1 VVCHGPVARKR
12 NANLFG
18 ISISNKASCISRKG
32 KNMALKIRLARGG
45 AKKRPFYR
53 IVVAEASS
61 PRDGRFVERI
71 GSYNPMLPSGHDDRL
86 VLDGERAKYWMS
98 KGAKPTLRVHKMMAG
113 IGLLDSPEIR
123 EQPKKSAPG
132 QKRLDREEA
141 AAEAAATAAEAAAE
155 AAPATEAPAE
165 EAPAAEAPAEEVA
178 AEAAPAEEAPAE
190 EAPAEEAPAEEAPAE
205 EAPAEEAP
213 AEEAPAEEAPAE
225 EAPAEE
231 ATAEEAP
238 AEAEEK
244 AE

>member
-1 VVCHGPVARKR
+1 
-12 NANLFG
+12 
-18 ISISNKASCISRKG
+18 
-32 KNMALKIRLARGG
+32 MALKIRLARGG

-141 AAEAAATAAEAAAE
+141 AAEAAAAAAEAAAE
-155 AAPATEAPAE
+155 AEAAPAEAPAE
-165 EAPAAEAPAEEVA
+165 EAVAEEAPAEAAVA
-178 AEAAPAEEAPAE
+178 EDAVAEEAPAE
-190 EAPAEEAPAEEAPAE
+190 EAPAEEAPAE
-205 EAPAEEAP
+205 
-213 AEEAPAEEAPAE
+213 
-225 EAPAEE
+225 
-231 ATAEEAP
+231 
-238 AEAEEK
+238 AEEK
-244 AE
+244 A

>member
-1 VVCHGPVARKR
+1 
-12 NANLFG
+12 
-18 ISISNKASCISRKG
+18 
-32 KNMALKIRLARGG
+32 MALKIRLARGG

-141 AAEAAATAAEAAAE
+141 AAEAAAAAAEAAAE
-155 AAPATEAPAE
+155 AEAEAAPAEAPAE
-165 EAPAAEAPAEEVA
+165 EAVAEEAPAEA
-178 AEAAPAEEAPAE
+178 AVAEEAPAE
-190 EAPAEEAPAEEAPAE
+190 EAPAEEAVAEEAPAE
-205 EAPAEEAP
+205 EAPAE
-213 AEEAPAEEAPAE
+213 
-225 EAPAEE
+225 
-231 ATAEEAP
+231 
-238 AEAEEK
+238 AEEK
-244 AE
+244 A

>member
-1 VVCHGPVARKR
+1 
-12 NANLFG
+12 
-18 ISISNKASCISRKG
+18 
-32 KNMALKIRLARGG
+32 MALKIRLARGG

-141 AAEAAATAAEAAAE
+141 AAEAAAAAAEAAAE
-155 AAPATEAPAE
+155 AEAAPAEAPAE
-165 EAPAAEAPAEEVA
+165 EAPAEAAPVEDAVAEDAVAEEAPAEDAV
-178 AEAAPAEEAPAE
+178 AEEAPAE
-190 EAPAEEAPAEEAPAE
+190 EAPAE
-205 EAPAEEAP
+205 
-213 AEEAPAEEAPAE
+213 
-225 EAPAEE
+225 
-231 ATAEEAP
+231 
-238 AEAEEK
+238 AEEK
-244 AE
+244 A

>member
-1 VVCHGPVARKR
+1 
-12 NANLFG
+12 
-18 ISISNKASCISRKG
+18 
-32 KNMALKIRLARGG
+32 MALKIRLARGG

-141 AAEAAATAAEAAAE
+141 AAEAAAAAAEAAAE
-155 AAPATEAPAE
+155 AEAAPAEAPAE
-165 EAPAAEAPAEEVA
+165 EAPAD
-178 AEAAPAEEAPAE
+178 AAPVEDAVAEDAVAEEAPTE
-190 EAPAEEAPAEEAPAE
+190 EAP
-205 EAPAEEAP
+205 
-213 AEEAPAEEAPAE
+213 
-225 EAPAEE
+225 
-231 ATAEEAP
+231 AEEAP

-244 AE
+244 A